1 MVSLNGS
8 TLSGKKF
15 IAKKVMKMLDID
27 QQQRQCF
34 CPPSLLFYVG
44 LPVYVYPK
52 AAKLKAS

>member
-8 TLSGKKF
+8 TLSGKKI

-27 QQQRQCF
+27 QQQWQCF
-34 CPPSLLFYVG
+34 CPPSLLLYVG

-52 AAKLKAS
+52 LKAS